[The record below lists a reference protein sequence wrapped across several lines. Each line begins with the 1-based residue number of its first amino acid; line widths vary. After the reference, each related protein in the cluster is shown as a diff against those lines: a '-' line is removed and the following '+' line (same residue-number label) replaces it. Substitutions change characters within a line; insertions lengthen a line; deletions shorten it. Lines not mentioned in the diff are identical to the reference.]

1 MKTNRVVVITGAAGG
16 MGSVLVHRFLMN
28 GDTVIA
34 TDIKSAPLEELR
46 ERHNADALITT
57 VGDISKEKDCATL
70 AELLRSKTT
79 RVDVLINCAGYYP
92 IRPFEEMSLD
102 EWGQVID
109 INLTGVFLM
118 TRAMLPLLKGRGWG
132 RVISYGS
139 ASVFERVEGQ
149 AHYVAAK
156 AGIVGLSRCLAIE
169 LGGYGITVNVVTP
182 GLTLTKPV
190 LQAIPPE
197 LIATQPKV
205 RALKRDEQPEDLVG
219 AVFFL
224 ASPDADFITGQIINV
239 DGGKVKH

>member
-34 TDIKSAPLEELR
+34 TDIKSAALEELR
-46 ERHNADALITT
+46 ERHNAHVLITR

-70 AELLRSKTT
+70 AESK
-79 RVDVLINCAGYYP
+79 L
-92 IRPFEEMSLD
+92 
-102 EWGQVID
+102 
-109 INLTGVFLM
+109 
-118 TRAMLPLLKGRGWG
+118 
-132 RVISYGS
+132 
-139 ASVFERVEGQ
+139 
-149 AHYVAAK
+149 
-156 AGIVGLSRCLAIE
+156 
-169 LGGYGITVNVVTP
+169 
-182 GLTLTKPV
+182 
-190 LQAIPPE
+190 
-197 LIATQPKV
+197 